1 MGSRSNLLTLSVVAV
16 ALAVFLILDRPVT
29 EGGRTSTRVLPDFD
43 PDRVERLVWNRSGAR
58 DVVVMR
64 GARGARI
71 VEPIDAPAGGD
82 AMMSVLGTLE
92 LLSFRRQ
99 DDSAD
104 LGRPS
109 FELWVDGHILRFG
122 ASLPQLGRTWV
133 DVDGRVYLVDDF
145 AVHALDRTAS
155 NLRERDVFDAR
166 PHEIVGIE
174 LEGGGTT
181 VILDGPPMRL
191 RVGVGWVR
199 ADPDHVAHM
208 IELIDSLVVAAFV
221 QGDTFAQRA
230 PPEVEPNLVV
240 RVRGGAP
247 DQEIRVFGRCD
258 DGATW
263 LAETNVGIGCLPDRQ
278 VTELI
283 AYLGTDLVDRS
294 LAVARRPDAI
304 RVGDV
309 VLERR
314 GAAWFFAD
322 GSRADARAVGEW
334 LEAVA
339 ALEAGEVREDPR
351 DLPIAVEIGEE
362 KLSVDARGET
372 IRRADEP
379 VVLVFLASELFR
391 ADLVR
396 FYDRAVFSEE
406 PMGLRGAV
414 RASGGASGGERITR
428 GETHSDW
435 DGGSDF
441 EAIDAFR
448 QAFGRL
454 RAERFTD
461 IAPRSPVV
469 IQAVFDPPPGETEPR
484 RYVLEIDRRC
494 RARTD
499 SAPAPF
505 IVAAE
510 TCAALLRPW

>member
-1 MGSRSNLLTLSVVAV
+1 MGSRSNLLALSVIVA
-16 ALAVFLILDRPVT
+16 ALAAFLILDRPVT
-29 EGGRTSTRVLPDFD
+29 EGGPASTRVLPDFE
-43 PDRVERLVWNRSGAR
+43 PGRVERLVWKRPGAP
-58 DVVVMR
+58 DVVVTR
-64 GARGARI
+64 GADGDRI
-71 VEPIDAPAGGD
+71 VEPIDAPAGRD

-92 LLSFRRQ
+92 LLSFRRR
-99 DDSAD
+99 DDGAV

-109 FELWVDGHILRFG
+109 FELLVDGHTLRFG
-122 ASLPQLGRTWV
+122 DSIPQLGRTWV
-133 DVDGRVYLVDDF
+133 EADGRVYLVDDF

-174 LEGGGTT
+174 LAGAGTS
-181 VILDGPPMRL
+181 VMLDGPPMRL
-191 RVGVGWVR
+191 RVGGGWVR
-199 ADPDHVAHM
+199 ADPDHIAHM
-208 IELIDSLVVAAFV
+208 IDLVDSLVVVTFV
-221 QGDTFAQRA
+221 QRDTFVQRGL
-230 PPEVEPNLVV
+230 PEAEPDLVV

-258 DGATW
+258 DGVTW

-278 VTELI
+278 VIELI

-294 LAVARRPDAI
+294 LAVARRPSAI

-309 VLERR
+309 ALERR

-322 GSRADARAVGEW
+322 GTRADARAVGEW

-339 ALEAGEVREDPR
+339 ALSALEVREDAR
-351 DLPIAVEIGEE
+351 ELPVTVEIGEE

-372 IRRADEP
+372 VRRAGEP
-379 VVLVFLASELFR
+379 VVLVLPASDLFR
-391 ADLVR
+391 PDPAR
-396 FYDRAVFSEE
+396 FYDRAIFSEQ
-406 PMGLRGAV
+406 PIGLRMAA
-414 RASGGASGGERITR
+414 RGGERIVR

-441 EAIDAFR
+441 EAIEVFR
-448 QAFGRL
+448 RAFGRL

-469 IQAVFDPPPGETEPR
+469 IQAVFDPPPGETEPH
-484 RYVLEIDRRC
+484 RYVLEIDRGC

-505 IVAAE
+505 IVAAD
-510 TCAALLRPW
+510 TCAALLRRW